1 MSNVGYATLQIIPSA
16 QGFLASLSGQ
26 VSAPAQA
33 AGVAAGSKMGKGVQT
48 GFMPP
53 VAGLGKAF
61 AGVGLTA
68 AVTSFVGSSLKAFGD
83 FERSLNQVQAA
94 TGASGK
100 EMKSMSDLALK
111 LGADTKFSAGE
122 AAAAMLEL
130 AKGGFS
136 PAQIQ
141 AGALKNTMALA
152 AAGGLDLA
160 VAAGSMTAGMTAFG
174 ISAENSA
181 EIANALAGAA
191 NASAADV
198 SDMSQ
203 ALSQVAAQA
212 SMSGL
217 SLQETN
223 AALAIFA
230 NNGVKGSDAGT
241 SLKTMLQRLTPSTDA
256 ARNAMKALGLDFT
269 NADGSFVSLADMAG
283 QLQSKLAPLSAE
295 QRQLALNTIF
305 GSDASRAA
313 AFLMKGGR
321 AEVEK
326 MTAAASDQT
335 AAQKMADASM
345 KGWAGTVEKLGGAWE
360 SFKVKFGAFIAPAIE
375 PVLNG
380 IGTAIDFVSDHMNV
394 AAPIIAA
401 LAAVILGLGVA
412 FTVMGTAAMFA
423 AVGINLAA
431 APVWIVIAAIAAL
444 VAIIVVVIM
453 YHKQIGAFFVS
464 VWQSIWS
471 FMQGVAAWF
480 SGPFLAPFQAI
491 AAWFSGAWSAV
502 AGAVV
507 GAWQAVVNFFTVTIP
522 AAFNAV
528 IAWFASLPGT
538 IMAFLASLPGLAL
551 QGLQALAFAI
561 GFGLGLIVGLF
572 LTLPGKVWAIITS
585 LWSTAVSL
593 TQAGATAV
601 WTWFSNLVT
610 RAVGF
615 VQALPGRIWSLITS
629 LWSTAVSLT
638 SAGANAVAT
647 WFSTMVSRA
656 VSFVSSLPGRVTSLI
671 SSLWSSVT
679 SLVSSGVSRT
689 VAFFAELPGR
699 AASAISSLPGRI
711 KAVASGA
718 INWLADAGRNVIQGL
733 INGIS
738 SGIGRVTSMISNLA
752 SKVKSGFASAL
763 AIFSPSRVFKGYG
776 ENIVQGLVI
785 GINKR
790 AGSAVKAVT
799 SLASGVGAIPFG
811 LDGPGALSAA
821 NGGAG
826 GTRTLNYYAAPG
838 GGLSDEDDLFAAGSR
853 ARMVW

>member
-1 MSNVGYATLQIIPSA
+1 MSNVGYATLTIVPSA
-16 QGFLASLSGQ
+16 QGFLASLQGQ
-26 VSAPAQA
+26 VAAPAAA
-33 AGVAAGSKMGKGVQT
+33 AGTAAGARMGQGVKA

-53 VAGLGKAF
+53 VAGLGKALV
-61 AGVGLTA
+61 GVGLTA
-68 AVTSFVGSSLKAFGD
+68 AVTSFVKSSLDSFGQ

-122 AAAAMLEL
+122 AADAMLEL

-160 VAAGSMTAGMTAFG
+160 SAATSMTAGMTAFG

-181 EIANALAGAA
+181 QIANALAGSA

-212 SMSGL
+212 SLSGF
-217 SLQETN
+217 SLQETG

-241 SLKTMLQRLTPSTDA
+241 SLKTMLQRLTPTTDK
-256 ARNAMKALGLDFT
+256 AREAMKSLGLDFT
-269 NADGSFVSLADMAG
+269 NADGSFVSLANMSD
-283 QLQSKLAPLSAE
+283 QLQKKLGPLSAE

-313 AFLMKGGR
+313 AFLMKAGR
-321 AEVEK
+321 SEVEK

-335 AAQKMADASM
+335 AAQRMADASM
-345 KGWAGTVEKLGGAWE
+345 KGWSGTVEKLSGAWE
-360 SFKVKFGAFIAPAIE
+360 SFKVQFGQFIAPAIE

-380 IGTAIDFVSDHMNV
+380 IGSAIDFVSGHMNI

-401 LAAVILGLGVA
+401 LSAVVLALGVA
-412 FTVMGTAAMFA
+412 FTVMGTAAAFA

-431 APVWIVIAAIAAL
+431 APVWLIVAAIAAV

-464 VWQSIWS
+464 VWQAIWS
-471 FMQGVAAWF
+471 FMQSVAAWF
-480 SGPFLAPFQAI
+480 SGPFLAPFKAI
-491 AAWFSGAWSAV
+491 AAWFAGAWSAV

-507 GAWQAVVNFFTVTIP
+507 GAWQAVVNFFTVTVP

-528 IAWFASLPGT
+528 IAWFAALPGKV
-538 IMAFLASLPGLAL
+538 MAFLASLPGLAL

-561 GFGLGLIVGLF
+561 GFGIGLIVGIF
-572 LTLPGKVWAIITS
+572 LTLPGKVWNIITS
-585 LWSTAVSL
+585 LWSKAVSL
-593 TQAGATAV
+593 TQAGAQAV

-610 RAVGF
+610 RSVAF
-615 VQALPGRIWSLITS
+615 MAALPGRIWSLITS
-629 LWSTAVSLT
+629 LWSTAVART
-638 SAGANAVAT
+638 AAGAQAVAQ

-656 VSFVSSLPGRVTSLI
+656 VSFVTSLPGRITSLI

-689 VAFFAELPGR
+689 VSFFAQLPGR
-699 AASAISSLPGRI
+699 AASAIASLPGKI

-738 SGIGRVTSMISNLA
+738 SGIGRVTSMISSLA

-763 AIFSPSRVFKGYG
+763 AIFSPSRVFRGYG

-785 GINKR
+785 GINRR

-799 SLASGVGAIPFG
+799 GLAAGVGAVPFG
-811 LDGPGALSAA
+811 LDGPGALAA
-821 NGGAG
+821 RSGVGSS
-826 GTRTLNYYAAPG
+826 RTLNYYAAPG
-838 GGLSDEDDLFAAGSR
+838 TGLSDEDDLFAAGSR